1 MTIIASPGT
10 ASCGGGARST
20 LLVSPKK
27 RELKTYQSRR
37 RSLGGCLGRAA
48 ASRSQEGAANP
59 ELLDGPCQA
68 LEVVVVDVALPPPM
82 VQEPAKPKRGGPD
95 ASGVEISWAAKKK
108 RSAVAGASERSSA
121 IVEVSGAAAAFVSS
135 STSIVE
141 EMAGIL
147 SSPETI
153 CKKDRRLSGG
163 VGAFTVDRKDEKLRP
178 CTFASPAPAPH
189 GVRQDSEA
197 SWLIKKSCPDTV
209 VVCKGDSGAVGQG
222 SMAGPSTPPLRIQES
237 ISTILPVRKAQA
249 AARQRHKTTKHCD
262 CKMTTSKQL
271 SMSLRSRLQC
281 LGVTNVTTVLA
292 KVLTSTD
299 CSLSQSRLLLPSYV
313 VESPL
318 MTMLTPFEDR
328 AVHRVDKWDGLPLEA
343 LDQHGRSYYMTFK
356 FLESNGAYRLIGEW
370 GKFLAQNGV
379 CCGDLFELGA
389 FRFEG
394 QLVLTLMHRAKEDQ
408 THELTEAAKN
418 SEEVHIAKEME
429 ENEGAV
435 EEGTS
440 EEIEAAMGAEK
451 WTHEE
456 MEAVAIM
463 MELSNFKNGESHRVE
478 ECFAKTEAD

>member
-1 MTIIASPGT
+1 MTIASPGT

-37 RSLGGCLGRAA
+37 RSLGGCPGRAA

-59 ELLDGPCQA
+59 ELLDGPRQE
-68 LEVVVVDVALPPPM
+68 LEVVVVDVALPSPM
-82 VQEPAKPKRGGPD
+82 VQEPAKPKRGWPD

-121 IVEVSGAAAAFVSS
+121 IAEVNGAAAAFVSS
-135 STSIVE
+135 SIVE
-141 EMAGIL
+141 EMAGISL
-147 SSPETI
+147 SPETI
-153 CKKDRRLSGG
+153 CKKDQRLSGG
-163 VGAFTVDRKDEKLRP
+163 VGAFMVVRKDEKLRP
-178 CTFASPAPAPH
+178 CTFASPAPAPAPR

-197 SWLIKKSCPDTV
+197 SWLIKKRCLDTV
-209 VVCKGDSGAVGQG
+209 VVCKGDSGTVGQG

-237 ISTILPVRKAQA
+237 ISTILQA
-249 AARQRHKTTKHCD
+249 AARQRHKTTKNCD
-262 CKMTTSKQL
+262 CKTSKQP

-292 KVLTSTD
+292 KVLTRTD

-394 QLVLTLMHRAKEDQ
+394 QLALTLMHRVKEDQ
-408 THELTEAAKN
+408 TPELTEAAKN

-435 EEGTS
+435 EGTS

-463 MELSNFKNGESHRVE
+463 MELSDFKNGESHRVE